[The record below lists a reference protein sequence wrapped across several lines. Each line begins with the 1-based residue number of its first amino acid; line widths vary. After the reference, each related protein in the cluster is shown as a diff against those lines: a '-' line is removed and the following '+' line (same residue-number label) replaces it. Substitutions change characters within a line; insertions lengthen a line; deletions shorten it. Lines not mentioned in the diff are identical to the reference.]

1 MEAARDDP
9 IMATTDGPFDLT
21 RWDEE
26 VYDDAEGAKLQTVLL
41 EKTFE
46 GRTSGTSAGRR
57 RTWGSSA

>member
-1 MEAARDDP
+1 
-9 IMATTDGPFDLT
+9 MATTDGRFDLT

-46 GRTSGTSAGRR
+46 GGTSGTSAGRR